1 MTDKSERNIK
11 FRFWDKRVNKFKYD
25 LLISNANQYEGLE
38 LDHVFPNKV
47 YDIYNDYGGMFSSG
61 LVKEDVSDHVVVQQY
76 TGLKDK
82 NGVEI
87 YEGDIVEYFDW
98 CYCRGHDNK
107 DKEFEWEFENTY
119 GDWQTYTYQPMIG
132 EVSWNEDYQTY
143 NPIVFS
149 TDDYNGNCFANVC
162 YDHGDFN
169 KLNSKG
175 KTNYPKPYYEVIGN
189 IFEGVDK

>member
-1 MTDKSERNIK
+1 VRSIK
-11 FRFWDKRVNKFKYD
+11 FRFWDKRVNKFRYD

-76 TGLKDK
+76 TGLKDR

-87 YEGDIVEYFDW
+87 YEGDILSFP
-98 CYCRGHDNK
+98 K
-107 DKEFEWEFENTY
+107 DS
-119 GDWQTYTYQPMIG
+119 M
-132 EVSWNEDYQTY
+132 EDY
-143 NPIVFS
+143 IVHAIVKYGTGEFDGGVYKYPGFYLES
-149 TDDYNGNCFANVC
+149 TGDDVNLKE
-162 YDHGDFN
+162 GDIMEPYEI
-169 KLNSKG
+169 
-175 KTNYPKPYYEVIGN
+175 TNLHDPRWYHYQVVGN